1 MTKKKNG
8 ETETKRVLDNLR
20 MPKVQEIFT
29 TVSVVCRR
37 YERLPVLQMFSPSF
51 CLERVKM
58 LKNVSK
64 KLHEYKLRQGR
75 KEEAETKRSIW
86 DLKKN
91 PRTVKGYNAGVC
103 ISLNTFLINV

>member
-1 MTKKKNG
+1 MIKKKNG

-29 TVSVVCRR
+29 TVSVVCHR
-37 YERLPVLQMFSPSF
+37 YERLAVLQMFSPSF

-64 KLHEYKLRQGR
+64 KRHEYKLRQGR

-86 DLKKN
+86 DLKKKSSN
-91 PRTVKGYNAGVC
+91 SQGIQCGCVYQY
-103 ISLNTFLINV
+103 